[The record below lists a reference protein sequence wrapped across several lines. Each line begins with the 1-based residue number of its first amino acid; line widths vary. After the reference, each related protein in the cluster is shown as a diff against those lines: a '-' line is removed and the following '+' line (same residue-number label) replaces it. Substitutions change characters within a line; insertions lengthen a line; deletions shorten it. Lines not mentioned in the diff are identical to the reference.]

1 MQLLKKKKKKKKQST
16 EICKTK
22 MEIKVMYLQW
32 KSKGARY
39 CIGKKCLTTQKKIK
53 KHN

>member
-1 MQLLKKKKKKKKQST
+1 MQLLKKQKQKKQST

-32 KSKGARY
+32 KSKGQDIAS
-39 CIGKKCLTTQKKIK
+39 GK
-53 KHN
+53 NV